1 MNKDVKY
8 LTPKRSVKEI
18 HGTERRAASAQA
30 VAELMFVKAAQEQQL
45 DETTI
50 AEYPD
55 LFVEWDA
62 NWRGKQGDIVQDE
75 GNLYRSIHDVTNEGQ
90 NTKPSATPS
99 MWTRIGN
106 PLDEFPEW
114 VQPIGAHDAYAKGDK
129 ASHNGKNWVS
139 TADNNVWEP
148 GVYGWEEASSTITI
162 RWMRFEIVMDS
173 CAFFE
178 FHQKSIIG
186 YHNHLGTKTG
196 YKVGYFAR
204 GEYSARASETAIAAV
219 SALPSTAWLY
229 QP

>member
-1 MNKDVKY
+1 
-8 LTPKRSVKEI
+8 
-18 HGTERRAASAQA
+18 
-30 VAELMFVKAAQEQQL
+30 MFVKAAQEQQL

-148 GVYGWEEASSTITI
+148 GVYGWEEATQATAVAAD
-162 RWMRFEIVMDS
+162 E
-173 CAFFE
+173 
-178 FHQKSIIG
+178 G
-186 YHNHLGTKTG
+186 N
-196 YKVGYFAR
+196 
-204 GEYSARASETAIAAV
+204 GE
-219 SALPSTAWLY
+219 
-229 QP
+229 

>member
-148 GVYGWEEASSTITI
+148 GVYGWEEATQATAVAADERSRGVKNGRPMAKKAGSFA
-162 RWMRFEIVMDS
+162 W
-173 CAFFE
+173 AAPGFFGGRRC
-178 FHQKSIIG
+178 I
-186 YHNHLGTKTG
+186 
-196 YKVGYFAR
+196 
-204 GEYSARASETAIAAV
+204 
-219 SALPSTAWLY
+219 
-229 QP
+229 

>member
-148 GVYGWEEASSTITI
+148 GVYGWEEATQATA
-162 RWMRFEIVMDS
+162 V
-173 CAFFE
+173 AA
-178 FHQKSIIG
+178 Q
-186 YHNHLGTKTG
+186 
-196 YKVGYFAR
+196 VGD
-204 GEYSARASETAIAAV
+204 GE
-219 SALPSTAWLY
+219 
-229 QP
+229 

>member
-75 GNLYRSIHDVTNEGQ
+75 GNLYRSIHDLSLIHISE
-90 NTKPSATPS
+90 P
-99 MWTRIGN
+99 TR
-106 PLDEFPEW
+106 P
-114 VQPIGAHDAYAKGDK
+114 
-129 ASHNGKNWVS
+129 
-139 TADNNVWEP
+139 
-148 GVYGWEEASSTITI
+148 
-162 RWMRFEIVMDS
+162 
-173 CAFFE
+173 
-178 FHQKSIIG
+178 
-186 YHNHLGTKTG
+186 
-196 YKVGYFAR
+196 
-204 GEYSARASETAIAAV
+204 
-219 SALPSTAWLY
+219 
-229 QP
+229 